1 MRGLMR
7 CAGATAAPDSLAGVT
22 HPLKSALGSPLYR
35 RLLAI
40 RLTGQAGDG
49 MLQSALATF
58 VLFSPERQASASAI
72 AAAFAILALPY
83 SFIGPFTGVLLDR
96 WRRQRVLL
104 WGNMARAASMIPVIY
119 FTAQGDSGVGLGV
132 SVLAAIG
139 INRFILAGLSA
150 AVPLTVPEE
159 SLTTANAIAPTA
171 GTMAAAVAAFLG
183 VGLRQ
188 ALGGGDAGSVIV
200 LCITA
205 GVFVIAGMLAM
216 RVHAHQFGPLPGE
229 HAASARQVLRGLKDG
244 ATQLWQRHAARNAIV
259 MVSAQR
265 IAIGAG
271 TVIAVL
277 LLRLHLNPPDQT
289 DTALNELA
297 FMLGA
302 AAAGALIG
310 AVITPALT
318 RRWGPVRWTSA
329 VYIVGGA
336 FAWWGVAAASIAG
349 LIVAG
354 LFIGFAGQAAKVC
367 GDTLVQEYIDE
378 GNRGRVFALY
388 DVALNVSLVAGVGFV
403 AVTDPFADSPGVTAA
418 AIGIGLIASGLI
430 YLRTRIPALPTS

>member
-1 MRGLMR
+1 M
-7 CAGATAAPDSLAGVT
+7 T
-22 HPLKSALGSPLYR
+22 HPLKAALGSSLYR

-83 SFIGPFTGVLLDR
+83 SLIGPFTGVLLDR

-104 WGNMARAASMIPVIY
+104 WGNLTRAASMIPVIY

-139 INRFILAGLSA
+139 INRFVLAGLSA
-150 AVPLTVPEE
+150 AVPLTVPES

-171 GTMAAAVAAFLG
+171 GTMAAAVAAFAG

-188 ALGGGDAGSVIV
+188 ALGGGDAGSVVV

-205 GVFVIAGMLAM
+205 GVFVAAGLLSM

-229 HAASARQVLRGLKDG
+229 HSQSAKQVLRGLADG
-244 ATQLWQRHAARNAIV
+244 ATQLWNRHPARNAIV
-259 MVSAQR
+259 MVCAQR
-265 IAIGAG
+265 LAIGAG
-271 TVIAVL
+271 TIIAVL
-277 LLRLHLNPPDQT
+277 LLRLQLNPPDKT
-289 DTALNELA
+289 ETALNELA
-297 FMLGA
+297 VMLAA

-310 AVITPALT
+310 AVITPVMT
-318 RRWGPVRWTSA
+318 RRIGAVRWTSA
-329 VYIVGGA
+329 VFVPSGA
-336 FAWWGVAAASIAG
+336 AAWWGVASASITG

-354 LFIGFAGQAAKVC
+354 LFIGFAGQVAKVC
-367 GDTLVQEYIDE
+367 GDTLVQEFIDE

-388 DVALNVSLVAGVGFV
+388 DVAINLALVSGVVFV
-403 AVTDPFADSPGVTAA
+403 AILDPQATNAGLTAA
-418 AIGIGLIASGLI
+418 AIGIGMIVSGLL
-430 YLRTRIPALPTS
+430 YLRTRVPAAPTT

>member
-1 MRGLMR
+1 M
-7 CAGATAAPDSLAGVT
+7 TP
-22 HPLKSALGSPLYR
+22 PLKAALGSPLYR
-35 RLLAI
+35 KLLAI

-104 WGNMARAASMIPVIY
+104 WGNLTRAVSMVPVVF
-119 FTAQGDSGVGLGV
+119 FTAHGDSGAGLGV
-132 SVLAAIG
+132 SVLLAIG
-139 INRFILAGLSA
+139 INRFVLAGLSA
-150 AVPLTVPEE
+150 AVPLTVPEP

-188 ALGGGDAGSVIV
+188 ALGGGDAGSVVV
-200 LCITA
+200 LCLTA
-205 GVFVIAGMLAM
+205 GVFVISGMLAT

-229 HAASARQVLRGLKDG
+229 HAQSARQILSGLADG
-244 ATQLWQRHAARNAIV
+244 AQQLWRRHPARNAIV
-259 MVSAQR
+259 MVCAQR

-271 TVIAVL
+271 TIIAVL
-277 LLRLHLNPPDQT
+277 LLRLRLNPPDRAE
-289 DTALNELA
+289 TALNELA
-297 FMLGA
+297 LMLGA
-302 AAAGALIG
+302 AALGALLG
-310 AVITPALT
+310 AVVTPAMS
-318 RRWGPVRWTSA
+318 RRLGPVRWTA
-329 VYIVGGA
+329 FTFIVTGLA
-336 FAWWGVAAASIAG
+336 AWWGVVNAAVVT

-354 LFIGFAGQAAKVC
+354 AFIGFAGQVSKVC
-367 GDTLVQEYIDE
+367 GDTLVQEWIDE

-388 DVALNVSLVAGVGFV
+388 DVAINLALVSGVVFV
-403 AVTDPFADSPGVTAA
+403 AVLDPQALNAGLTAA
-418 AIGIGLIASGLI
+418 AIGIGMAVSGLL
-430 YLRTRIPALPTS
+430 YLRCRVPAAPTM

>member
-1 MRGLMR
+1 M
-7 CAGATAAPDSLAGVT
+7 AGPDSLARVT
-22 HPLKSALGSPLYR
+22 HPLKAALGSPLYR

-83 SFIGPFTGVLLDR
+83 SLIGPFTGVLLDR

-104 WGNMARAASMIPVIY
+104 WGNLARAVSMIPVIG
-119 FTAQGDSGVGLGV
+119 FTAAGDSGAGLGI

-139 INRFILAGLSA
+139 INRFVLAGLSA
-150 AVPLTVPEE
+150 AVPLTVPES

-171 GTMAAAVAAFLG
+171 GTMAAALAAFLG

-188 ALGGGDAGSVIV
+188 ALGGDDTGSVVV
-200 LCITA
+200 LCVTA
-205 GVFVIAGMLAM
+205 GVFVVAGLLAT
-216 RVHAHQFGPLPGE
+216 RVHRLEFGPLPGE
-229 HAASARQVLRGLKDG
+229 HSQTARQVLRGLGDG
-244 ATQLWQRHAARNAIV
+244 AHQLWHRPPARNAII

-277 LLRLHLNPPDQT
+277 LLRLQLNPPQETDQ
-289 DTALNELA
+289 ALNELA

-302 AAAGALIG
+302 AAAGALLG
-310 AVITPALT
+310 AVITPAVT
-318 RRWGPVRWTSA
+318 RRIGPVMWTSA
-329 VYIVGGA
+329 SYALAGVV
-336 FAWWGVAAASIAG
+336 AWFGVATATVAS
-349 LIVAG
+349 LILAG
-354 LFIGFAGQAAKVC
+354 LFIGFAGQVSKVC
-367 GDTLVQEYIDE
+367 GDTLVQEWIDE

-388 DVALNVSLVAGVGFV
+388 DVAVNVALVSGVVFV
-403 AVTDPFADSPGVTAA
+403 AALDPQATNAGLTAA
-418 AIGIGLIASGLI
+418 AIGLGLIASALL
-430 YLRTRIPALPTS
+430 YVRTRVPSP

>member
-1 MRGLMR
+1 
-7 CAGATAAPDSLAGVT
+7 
-22 HPLKSALGSPLYR
+22 
-35 RLLAI
+35 
-40 RLTGQAGDG
+40 

-83 SFIGPFTGVLLDR
+83 SLIGPFTGVLLDR

-104 WGNMARAASMIPVIY
+104 WGNLTRAASMLPVVY
-119 FTAQGDSGVGLGV
+119 FSAQGNSGMGLGV

-139 INRFILAGLSA
+139 INRFVLAGLSA
-150 AVPLTVPEE
+150 AVPLTVPEP

-188 ALGGGDAGSVIV
+188 ALGGGDTGSVVV
-200 LCITA
+200 LCITMA
-205 GVFVIAGMLAM
+205 VFVVAGLLSM
-216 RVHAHQFGPLPGE
+216 RVRGHEFGPLPGA
-229 HAASARQVLRGLKDG
+229 HAQSARQVLTGLTDG
-244 ATQLWQRHAARNAIV
+244 ARQLWHRHPARNAIV

-271 TVIAVL
+271 TIIAVL
-277 LLRLHLNPPDQT
+277 LLRLRLNPPDQT
-289 DTALNELA
+289 DSALNELA
-297 FMLGA
+297 LMLGA

-310 AVITPALT
+310 AIITPVMT
-318 RRWGPVRWTSA
+318 RRLGPVRWTSA
-329 VYIVGGA
+329 SYLLAGVT
-336 FAWWGVAAASIAG
+336 AWWGVAAASVAS

-354 LFIGFAGQAAKVC
+354 LFIGFAGQVSKVC
-367 GDTLVQEYIDE
+367 GDTLVQEWIDE

-388 DVALNVSLVAGVGFV
+388 DVVINVALVSGVVFV
-403 AVTDPFADSPGVTAA
+403 ALLDPTAASAGLTAA
-418 AIGIGLIASGLI
+418 AIGIGMIVSGLL
-430 YLRTRIPALPTS
+430 YLRTRVTAAPTT

>member
-1 MRGLMR
+1 
-7 CAGATAAPDSLAGVT
+7 VT
-22 HPLKSALGSPLYR
+22 HPLKAALGSPLYR

-96 WRRQRVLL
+96 WRRQRVLF
-104 WGNMARAASMIPVIY
+104 WGNLARALSMVPVIY
-119 FTAQGDSGVGLGV
+119 FTAQGNSGFGLGV

-150 AVPLTVPEE
+150 AVPLTVPEP

-188 ALGGGDAGSVIV
+188 GLGGGDAGSVVV

-205 GVFVIAGMLAM
+205 GVFVIAGLLAM
-216 RVHAHQFGPLPGE
+216 RVHALQFGPLPGE
-229 HAASARQVLRGLKDG
+229 HSESAKQVVRGLRDG
-244 ATQLWQRHAARNAIV
+244 AEQLWQRHPARNAIA

-271 TVIAVL
+271 TIIAVL
-277 LLRLHLNPPDQT
+277 LLRLHLNPPDET
-289 DTALNELA
+289 ETALNELA
-297 FMLGA
+297 LMLGA
-302 AAAGALIG
+302 AAAGALLG
-310 AVITPALT
+310 AIITPALT
-318 RRWGPVRWTSA
+318 RRLGPIRWTSG
-329 VYIVGGA
+329 VYLLGGA
-336 FAWWGVAAASIAG
+336 VAWWGVAASSITG
-349 LIVAG
+349 LVVAG
-354 LFIGFAGQAAKVC
+354 FFIGFAGQVAKVC

-388 DVALNVSLVAGVGFV
+388 DVALNVSLVSGVVFV
-403 AVTDPFADSPGVTAA
+403 AVLDPQANNPGLTAA
-418 AIGIGLIASGLI
+418 AIGLGIMASGLL
-430 YLRTRIPALPTS
+430 YLRTRITAAPTTSAGSH

>member
-1 MRGLMR
+1 M
-7 CAGATAAPDSLAGVT
+7 TP
-22 HPLKSALGSPLYR
+22 PLKAALGSPLYR
-35 RLLAI
+35 KLLAV

-96 WRRQRVLL
+96 WRRQRVMF
-104 WGNMARAASMIPVIY
+104 WGNLARAASMAPVVY
-119 FTAQGDSGVGLGV
+119 FTARGDSGAGLGV
-132 SVLAAIG
+132 SVLLAIG

-150 AVPLTVPEE
+150 AVPLTVPEP

-188 ALGGGDAGSVIV
+188 ALGGGDAGSVVV
-200 LCITA
+200 LCLTA
-205 GVFVIAGMLAM
+205 AVFVLSGLLAT

-229 HAASARQVLRGLKDG
+229 HAQTARQVLRGLADG
-244 ATQLWQRHAARNAIV
+244 AQQVWHRYPARNAIV
-259 MVSAQR
+259 MVCAQR

-271 TVIAVL
+271 TIIAVL
-277 LLRLHLNPPDQT
+277 LLRLRINPPDQT
-289 DTALNELA
+289 DRALNELA

-302 AAAGALIG
+302 AAAGALLG
-310 AVITPALT
+310 AISTPAMT
-318 RRWGPVRWTSA
+318 RRLGPVRWTSA
-329 VYIVGGA
+329 TFVAAGA
-336 FAWWGVAAASIAG
+336 TAWWGVASAEV
-349 LIVAG
+349 LTLVVAG
-354 LFIGFAGQAAKVC
+354 FFIGFAGQVAKVC
-367 GDTLVQEYIDE
+367 GDTVVQEWIDE

-388 DVALNVSLVAGVGFV
+388 DVAINMALVSGVVFV
-403 AVTDPFADSPGVTAA
+403 AVLDPLAVNAGLTAA
-418 AIGIGLIASGLI
+418 AIGLGMTISGLV
-430 YLRTRIPALPTS
+430 YLRCRIPAAAPTT